1 MPSKPYADLVIGSIL
16 SFITKEVIANY
27 QLSIINYQL
36 LKVHQNRLFNRT
48 RIQLTGFYAI
58 VIGSIALLCG
68 YMIHVVMIRA
78 FSRTIDRELNTLAGT
93 VHDSL
98 EAVLQQPEIVDP
110 VAMKLLPGLCVIGN
124 QCSPIKPDSQ
134 IGKLVHKQ
142 GYYLRLLNLNGR
154 TIATLGSTKHQFP
167 DRLPIGHWE
176 TITEDRGDRYHLH
189 TLQLKT
195 IDNRRWGYLQV
206 AQSFD
211 LLDEYMHSLHLLLIF
226 GIPLAMLLIGG
237 ASWWLSGLA
246 MQPIYQSYEQI
257 QQFTAD
263 AAHELR
269 TPLAVVRIAVDSTL
283 EAAIIDPEARNNLE
297 IAQRQVGYLTRLAED
312 LLWLSRLE
320 ANQLPLKSQPCCLN
334 ELVGDLEEELAPLA
348 LTNKIDLRLEIAT
361 DKPLYVNGD
370 RDRLYRAIANLITN
384 AIQYTPAG
392 GVVIIGLDCADRQA
406 IVTVRDNG
414 VGIASA
420 DLPHIFDRFYRVR
433 SDRSRAQGG
442 TGLGLAIVRA
452 IVTAHQGSI
461 HVVSQLED
469 RRQQSP
475 QGGTKFTVRLPLKSD
490 LRT

>member
-1 MPSKPYADLVIGSIL
+1 M
-16 SFITKEVIANY
+16 
-27 QLSIINYQL
+27 
-36 LKVHQNRLFNRT
+36 HQNRLFNRT
-48 RIQLTGFYAI
+48 RIQFTGFYAI
-58 VIGSIALLCG
+58 VIGLITLLCG
-68 YMIHVVMIRA
+68 YAIHLVMIRA
-78 FSRTIDRELNTLAGT
+78 FARTIDRELNTLAGT

-110 VAMKLLPGLCVIGN
+110 IALKLLPGLCVTGDR
-124 QCSPIKPDSQ
+124 CSPIKPDSQ
-134 IGKLVHKQ
+134 IGKLTHKQ
-142 GYYLRLLNLNGR
+142 GYYLRLLNRNGR
-154 TIATLGSTKHQFP
+154 TIATLGATQPKFP
-167 DRLPIGHWE
+167 DRLPTTHWE
-176 TITEDRGDRYHLH
+176 TITEDRGERFHLH
-189 TLQLKT
+189 TLSLKT
-195 IDNRRWGYLQV
+195 IDDRHWGYLQV

-211 LLDEYMHSLHLLLIF
+211 LLDEYMHSLHTILIF

-269 TPLAVVRIAVDSTL
+269 TPLAVMRIAVDSTL

-334 ELVGDLEEELAPLA
+334 ELVSDLEEELAPLA
-348 LTNKIDLRLEIAT
+348 LTNKIDLRLEIAI

-384 AIQYTPAG
+384 AIQSTPANG
-392 GVVIIGLDCADRQA
+392 LVTIGLDYLDRQA
-406 IVTVRDNG
+406 IVMVRDNG

-433 SDRSRAQGG
+433 ADRSRAQGG

-461 HVVSQLED
+461 QVVSQLAN
-469 RRQQSP
+469 RHQPSP
-475 QGGTKFTVRLPLKSD
+475 PSGTTFTVRLPLKSD
-490 LRT
+490 LRA

>member
-1 MPSKPYADLVIGSIL
+1 MRLKQYADLGIDSTLSIVN
-16 SFITKEVIANY
+16 KEVIA
-27 QLSIINYQL
+27 NYQL

-58 VIGSIALLCG
+58 VIGLITLLCG
-68 YMIHVVMIRA
+68 YTIHLVMLRA
-78 FSRTIDRELNTLAGT
+78 FARTIDRELNTLAGT

-98 EAVLQQPEIVDP
+98 EAVLHQPEIVDP
-110 VAMKLLPGLCVIGN
+110 VAMKLLPGLCVIGK
-124 QCSPIKPDSQ
+124 QCSPITPASQ
-134 IGKLVHKQ
+134 IGKLAHNQ

-154 TIATLGSTKHQFP
+154 TIATLGSTRHKFP
-167 DRLPIGHWE
+167 DRLPTMHWE
-176 TITEDRGDRYHLH
+176 TITQQRGDRYHLH

-195 IDNRRWGYLQV
+195 SDARNWGYLQV

-211 LLDEYMHSLHLLLIF
+211 LLDEYMHSLHLVLIL

-269 TPLAVVRIAVDSTL
+269 TPLSVVRIAVDSTL
-283 EAAIIDPEARNNLE
+283 EAAILDPEARNNLE
-297 IAQRQVGYLTRLAED
+297 IAQRQVRQLSRLAAD

-320 ANQLPLKSQPCCLN
+320 ANQLPLRSQPCCLN
-334 ELVGDLEEELAPLA
+334 ELVSDLEEELAPLA
-348 LTNKIDLRLEIAT
+348 LAHQIDLYSEIST
-361 DKPLYVNGD
+361 KPLYVNGD
-370 RDRLYRAIANLITN
+370 RDRLYQAIANLITN

-392 GVVIIGLDCADRQA
+392 GIVTIGLDDLDRHA

-414 VGIASA
+414 VGIAA
-420 DLPHIFDRFYRVR
+420 EDLPHIFDRFYRVQA
-433 SDRSRAQGG
+433 DRARTQGG

-452 IVTAHQGSI
+452 IVAAHQGSI
-461 HVVSQLED
+461 QVVSQRGD
-469 RRQQSP
+469 RRQQRTQS
-475 QGGTKFTVRLPLKSD
+475 GTTKFTVRLPLTSE